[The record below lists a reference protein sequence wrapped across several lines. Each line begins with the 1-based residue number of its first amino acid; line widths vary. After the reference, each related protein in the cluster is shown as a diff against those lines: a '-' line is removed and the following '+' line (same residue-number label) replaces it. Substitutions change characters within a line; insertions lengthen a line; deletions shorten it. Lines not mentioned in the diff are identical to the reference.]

1 VGNKEN
7 EYLFLTPIKQLIN
20 VTKEPGDDHKKKK
33 KKKNPQRGNLG
44 RNHWEMNGEDTI
56 HG

>member
-20 VTKEPGDDHKKKK
+20 VTKEPGYYKKKK
-33 KKKNPQRGNLG
+33 KKKRTLKEEILEEITGK
-44 RNHWEMNGEDTI
+44 
-56 HG
+56 